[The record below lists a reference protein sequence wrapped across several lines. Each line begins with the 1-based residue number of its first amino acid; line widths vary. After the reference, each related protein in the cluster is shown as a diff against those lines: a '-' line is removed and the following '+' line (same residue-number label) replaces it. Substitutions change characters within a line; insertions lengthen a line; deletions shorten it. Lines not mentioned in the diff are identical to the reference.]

1 MKNILANI
9 KMKYIISFI
18 LLTVLLATIAVPNIL
33 IYILGND
40 VLIKTKAVD
49 PRDIFR
55 GDYVTLA
62 LDIDIVSAQNID
74 EKVVDRII
82 DSENYSYYNLQVYA
96 ILKKENNVDIVE
108 QIVLLAPKTGDYLNA
123 KIDYVK
129 YTKDKKAIE
138 EVILNFEI
146 DKFFVE
152 ENTGKD
158 LEDKIREGNAFAK
171 LKVRNG
177 KAVITEIIANE

>member
-1 MKNILANI
+1 MKNIMTNN
-9 KMKYIISFI
+9 KMKYIISFLI
-18 LLTVLLATIAVPNIL
+18 LTVLLATIAVPSLL

-62 LDIDIVSAQNID
+62 LDIDKVGSKNID
-74 EKVVDRII
+74 EKITEKII
-82 DSENYSYYNLQVYA
+82 NDENYSYYNLQVYA
-96 ILKKENNVDIVE
+96 ILKNENNIEVIDKV
-108 QIVLLAPKTGDYLNA
+108 VLIAPKIGNYLNA

-129 YTKDKKAIE
+129 YTKDKKEIE
-138 EVILNFEI
+138 EIILTFEI
-146 DKFFVE
+146 DRFFVE

-158 LEDKIREGNAFAK
+158 LEDKIREGNALAK

-177 KAVITEIIANE
+177 KAIITEIIANE